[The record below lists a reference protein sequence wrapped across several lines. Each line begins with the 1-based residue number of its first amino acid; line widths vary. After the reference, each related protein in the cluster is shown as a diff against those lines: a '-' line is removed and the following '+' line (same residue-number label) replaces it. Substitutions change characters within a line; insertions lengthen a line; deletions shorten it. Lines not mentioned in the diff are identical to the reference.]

1 MWTYL
6 STGTNWGGQAGLW
19 TNILD
24 QVEYSVIAIVI
35 ASLIAFPLGLWIGHT
50 GKGGTFVVGSVNATR
65 ALPTFGLMV
74 LLFIVLS
81 PHFHGRSNAVYIIPV
96 EIVLV
101 LLAVPPILSNTYA
114 GVQSVDPAIRDAAK
128 GMGMTGRQVL
138 TSVELPNAFPLI
150 MSGLRSASLQVIA
163 TATVGAYIGL
173 GGLGRPIYDGFQ
185 QGPFQDTDPSRAAT
199 GQLLGGALLV
209 AVLASVLLSRD
220 QYSQLDRRLARR
232 RQRLLLVARRLDGEP
247 AVRHAVG
254 TQRVELRQ
262 AELQSVKSE
271 QIRDRLVEM
280 TLFPGEQ
287 VLTCRGP
294 QPLGQL

>member
-1 MWTYL
+1 MIGAMWTYL

-209 AVLASVLLSRD
+209 AVLALAIDFILATIQRYTTSRGITGRYRRSTVLAGSQPVMAPEPEKVISEVVAQQPRRPGLRPDSVR
-220 QYSQLDRRLARR
+220 
-232 RQRLLLVARRLDGEP
+232 
-247 AVRHAVG
+247 
-254 TQRVELRQ
+254 
-262 AELQSVKSE
+262 
-271 QIRDRLVEM
+271 
-280 TLFPGEQ
+280 
-287 VLTCRGP
+287 
-294 QPLGQL
+294 

>member
-1 MWTYL
+1 MISAMWAYL
-6 STGTNWGGQAGLW
+6 STSTNWSGKDGLW
-19 TNILD
+19 ANIWD
-24 QVEYSVIAIVI
+24 QIEYSVIAV
-35 ASLIAFPLGLWIGHT
+35 LIAVLIALPLGLWIGHT

-101 LLAVPPILSNTYA
+101 LLAIPPILSNAYA

-128 GMGMTGRQVL
+128 GMGMTGIQVL
-138 TSVELPNAFPLI
+138 RSVELPNAFPLI

-199 GQLLGGALLV
+199 GQLLAGAVLVALL
-209 AVLASVLLSRD
+209 ALLIDFILATIQRYATSRGITGRYRRSNVLAG
-220 QYSQLDRRLARR
+220 SQPVTAPAAREM
-232 RQRLLLVARRLDGEP
+232 VAEIAR
-247 AVRHAVG
+247 
-254 TQRVELRQ
+254 
-262 AELQSVKSE
+262 
-271 QIRDRLVEM
+271 
-280 TLFPGEQ
+280 
-287 VLTCRGP
+287 
-294 QPLGQL
+294 

>member
-1 MWTYL
+1 MIGAMWTYL

-209 AVLASVLLSRD
+209 AVLALAIDFILATIQRYTTSRGITARYRRSTVLAGSQPVMAPEPEKVISEVVAQQPRRPGLHPDSVR
-220 QYSQLDRRLARR
+220 
-232 RQRLLLVARRLDGEP
+232 
-247 AVRHAVG
+247 
-254 TQRVELRQ
+254 
-262 AELQSVKSE
+262 
-271 QIRDRLVEM
+271 
-280 TLFPGEQ
+280 
-287 VLTCRGP
+287 
-294 QPLGQL
+294 

>member
-1 MWTYL
+1 MIGAMWTYL

-209 AVLASVLLSRD
+209 AVLALAIDFILATIQRYTTSRGITGRYRRSTVLAGSQPVMAPEPEKVISEVVAQQPRRPGLHPDSVR
-220 QYSQLDRRLARR
+220 
-232 RQRLLLVARRLDGEP
+232 
-247 AVRHAVG
+247 
-254 TQRVELRQ
+254 
-262 AELQSVKSE
+262 
-271 QIRDRLVEM
+271 
-280 TLFPGEQ
+280 
-287 VLTCRGP
+287 
-294 QPLGQL
+294 

>member
-1 MWTYL
+1 MIGAMWTYL

-209 AVLASVLLSRD
+209 AVLALAIDFILATIQRYTTSRGITARYRRSTVLAGSQPVMAPEPEKVISEVVAQQPRRPGLRPDSVR
-220 QYSQLDRRLARR
+220 
-232 RQRLLLVARRLDGEP
+232 
-247 AVRHAVG
+247 
-254 TQRVELRQ
+254 
-262 AELQSVKSE
+262 
-271 QIRDRLVEM
+271 
-280 TLFPGEQ
+280 
-287 VLTCRGP
+287 
-294 QPLGQL
+294 

>member
-209 AVLASVLLSRD
+209 AVLALAIDFILATIQRYTTSRGITGRYRRSTVLAGSQPVMAPEPEKVISEVVAQQPRRPGLRPDSVR
-220 QYSQLDRRLARR
+220 
-232 RQRLLLVARRLDGEP
+232 
-247 AVRHAVG
+247 
-254 TQRVELRQ
+254 
-262 AELQSVKSE
+262 
-271 QIRDRLVEM
+271 
-280 TLFPGEQ
+280 
-287 VLTCRGP
+287 
-294 QPLGQL
+294 